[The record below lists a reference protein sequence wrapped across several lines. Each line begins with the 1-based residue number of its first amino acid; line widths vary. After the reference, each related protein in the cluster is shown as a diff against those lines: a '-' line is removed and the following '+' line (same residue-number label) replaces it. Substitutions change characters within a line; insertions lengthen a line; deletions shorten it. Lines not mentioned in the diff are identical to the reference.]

1 METEIVPAM
10 TTTTPPTLTAKERD
24 RIRSAAYYAEHREE
38 VLRRR
43 RSRYA
48 HDPEHCEAHK
58 RAQREAYAARK
69 LAPVAAYRLG
79 YAAGVRDATE
89 RGAQSFADFTQPST
103 PAQAARLLDPIGN
116 H

>member
-1 METEIVPAM
+1 M

-24 RIRSAAYYAEHREE
+24 RIRSAAYYAEHHDE

-48 HDPEHCEAHK
+48 NDAEHREAHK

-79 YAAGVRDATE
+79 YAAGVRDTTE
-89 RGAQSFADFTQPST
+89 RAAGNFADFSVPST
-103 PAQAARLLDPIGN
+103 PERAARLMDPTLED
-116 H
+116 

>member
-1 METEIVPAM
+1 M
-10 TTTTPPTLTAKERD
+10 TTTPPTLTAKERD
-24 RIRSAAYYAEHREE
+24 RIRSAAYYADHREE

-48 HDPEHCEAHK
+48 HDPEHREAHK

-79 YAAGVRDATE
+79 YSAGVRDATE
-89 RGAQSFADFTQPST
+89 RNAQTFADFTQPST

>member
-1 METEIVPAM
+1 M
-10 TTTTPPTLTAKERD
+10 TTTPPPTLTAKERD
-24 RIRSAAYYAEHREE
+24 RIRSAAYYADHRDE

-48 HDPEHCEAHK
+48 HDAEHREAHK

-89 RGAQSFADFTQPST
+89 RNAQTFADFTQPST

>member
-1 METEIVPAM
+1 M
-10 TTTTPPTLTAKERD
+10 TTTPPPTLTAKERD
-24 RIRSAAYYAEHREE
+24 RQRAATYYAKHREE

-43 RSRYA
+43 RSRYE
-48 HDPEHCEAHK
+48 HDPEHREAHK

-79 YAAGVRDATE
+79 YAAGVRDE
-89 RGAQSFADFTQPST
+89 RERNAQSFADFTQPSA
-103 PAQAARLLDPIGN
+103 PAQAAGLLDPTGN